1 VRPEGDQPQDAGD
14 ERGGAERHDGD
25 AAVVEQLR
33 AELEAARR
41 RVREAW
47 MRYQREV
54 GNH

>member
-1 VRPEGDQPQDAGD
+1 VRPEGDQPQAAAD
-14 ERGGAERHDGD
+14 ERGATERHDSE
-25 AAVVEQLR
+25 AVVVEQLR

-47 MRYQREV
+47 VRYQREA

>member
-1 VRPEGDQPQDAGD
+1 VRPEGEQPHEAAD

-47 MRYQREV
+47 VRYQRDA
-54 GNH
+54 GNR